1 VSGAGNAG
9 RRVPRGAFV
18 LTAAAA
24 LGAWNM
30 PANAQDTAP
39 RERTGPLAQPLPPP
53 DYAVPP
59 SQAPL
64 LPEAQPYRVEPR
76 PAGVRFA
83 HVTVVTE
90 GEGQALPQPGWT
102 PEPDTVTG
110 LALSKPGP
118 GGFDA
123 TWVGD
128 QFRANGLI
136 GAPIGYDRVLALLQL
151 INRAFLANGY
161 ANSGVLASPREPG
174 SDTLA
179 LRLVNGRIGSAGG
192 SVDSNEGIAVRFAND
207 RSCGL
212 NSRYVAQR
220 MPSARARPFS
230 AYALER
236 DFRLLAADPAIRT
249 VDASLQPGSRPGE
262 AMLDLV
268 VAPECALDLY
278 TLVANDRSPAVGGL
292 RGAIGASKRSALIA
306 GDILAGEASYSDGL
320 TDGFVSYSG
329 PVFGPQTRLLL
340 RGAIND
346 AAVVEPR
353 FAALDIKSEEWSVEG
368 GFSHT
373 LVDTPLIPNGAAWDS
388 ARSFSAGALIVHR
401 RTETELLGV
410 PFSFSPGA
418 VDGRAEYTA
427 VRLTQDFVERGT
439 QHVFA
444 VSLTETVGLEGTR
457 PTAPGSLKVSENFT
471 AILAQATYAR
481 RIGEGLDVNL
491 RIAGQ
496 YTGGTLYS
504 GERFSLG
511 GHNSVRGYRENLI
524 LADRALFGSAELGY
538 NFSLTG
544 AARDADSFDWGA
556 FRLSAFLDGAVADND
571 RAPEPLPKEIASVG
585 ASLAWQP
592 SDAILARVTYAEAL
606 KDAGRIGKQTLQDK
620 GFQFFVTVRPLK
632 LF

>member
-1 VSGAGNAG
+1 MTRVAGGKRAVLHGASM
-9 RRVPRGAFV
+9 
-18 LTAAAA
+18 LAAA
-24 LGAWNM
+24 LLGGWTT
-30 PANAQDTAP
+30 PACAQDTAP

-53 DYAVPP
+53 DFAEPP
-59 SQAPL
+59 ADAPL

-76 PAGVRFA
+76 PAGVRFTQ
-83 HVTVVTE
+83 VTVATE
-90 GEGQALPQPGWT
+90 GEGRAVPQAGWQ
-102 PEPDTVTG
+102 PEPDPVSG
-110 LALSKPGP
+110 LALTPPGR

-123 TWVGD
+123 NWVEE
-128 QFRANGLI
+128 QFRSNNLV
-136 GAPIGYDRVLALLQL
+136 GAPIGYDRMLALLQL

-161 ANSGVLASPREPG
+161 ANSGVLVAPRDPG

-179 LRLVNGRIGSAGG
+179 LRLVNGRIGSADDNG
-192 SVDSNEGIAVRFAND
+192 GIAVRFPDD
-207 RSCGL
+207 RTCGL
-212 NSRYVAQR
+212 NSRYVTQR
-220 MPSARARPFS
+220 MPSARAQPFS

-249 VDASLQPGSRPGE
+249 VDASLRPGSRPGE
-262 AMLDLV
+262 ATLDLV
-268 VAPECALDLY
+268 VAPECALDVY
-278 TLVANDRSPAVGGL
+278 ALVANDRSPAVGGL

-329 PVFGPQTRLLL
+329 PVFGPRTRLLL

-353 FAALDIKSEEWSVEG
+353 FAALNIKSKEWSAEG

-373 LVDTPLIPNGAAWDS
+373 LIDTPLIPNGPGWDS
-388 ARSFSAGALIVHR
+388 ARSLSAGALVVHR
-401 RTETELLGV
+401 RTETELLGI

-418 VDGRAEYTA
+418 VNGRAEYTA
-427 VRLTQDFVERGT
+427 LRLTQDFVERGT
-439 QHVFA
+439 RHVFA
-444 VSLTETVGLEGTR
+444 VSLTETIGLEGTR

-471 AILAQATYAR
+471 TILAQATYAR
-481 RIGEGLDVNL
+481 RIGEALDVNL
-491 RIAGQ
+491 RVAGQ

-524 LADRALFGSAELGY
+524 LADRALFGSAEVGY

-556 FRLSAFLDGAVADND
+556 FRLSAFIDGALADND

>member
-1 VSGAGNAG
+1 MK
-9 RRVPRGAFV
+9 RLAF
-18 LTAAAA
+18 LAIALCGSAA
-24 LGAWNM
+24 
-30 PANAQDTAP
+30 PSFAQDGAP

-53 DYAVPP
+53 DFAEPP
-59 SQAPL
+59 SDAPL

-76 PAGVRFA
+76 PAGIRFTQ
-83 HVTVVTE
+83 VTVATE
-90 GEGQALPQPGWT
+90 GEGRAMPQAGWQ
-102 PEPDTVTG
+102 PEPDPVSG
-110 LALSKPGP
+110 LALSPPGN

-123 TWVGD
+123 NWVEE
-128 QFRANGLI
+128 QFRANSLV

-161 ANSGVLASPREPG
+161 ANSGVLVAPRDPA

-179 LRLVNGRIGSAGG
+179 LRLVNGRIGGADGSADDNG
-192 SVDSNEGIAVRFAND
+192 VIAVRFPDN
-207 RSCGL
+207 RTCGL

-220 MPSARARPFS
+220 MPSARAQPFS
-230 AYALER
+230 AFALER

-249 VDASLQPGSRPGE
+249 VDASLRPGTRPGE
-262 AMLDLV
+262 ATLDLV
-268 VAPECALDLY
+268 VAPECALDVY
-278 TLVANDRSPAVGGL
+278 ALVANDRSPAVGGL

-329 PVFGPQTRLLL
+329 PVFGPRTRLLL

-353 FAALDIKSEEWSVEG
+353 FAALDITSKEWSAEG

-373 LVDTPLIPNGAAWDS
+373 MIDTPLIPNGPGWDPAHS
-388 ARSFSAGALIVHR
+388 LSAGALVVHR
-401 RTETELLGV
+401 RTETELLGI

-418 VDGRAEYTA
+418 VNGRAEYTA
-427 VRLTQDFVERGT
+427 LRLTQDFVERGT
-439 QHVFA
+439 RHVFA
-444 VSLTETVGLEGTR
+444 VSLTETIGLEGKR

-481 RIGEGLDVNL
+481 RIGEALDVNL
-491 RIAGQ
+491 RVAGQ

-524 LADRALFGSAELGY
+524 LADRALFGSVEVGY
-538 NFSLTG
+538 NVSLTG

-556 FRLSAFLDGAVADND
+556 FRLSAFVDGALADND

-620 GFQFFVTVRPLK
+620 GFQFFVTVRPLR

>member
-1 VSGAGNAG
+1 MSGLAAN
-9 RRVPRGAFV
+9 GAQAARTA
-18 LTAAAA
+18 LLSLAIAAAGSTSPVVA
-24 LGAWNM
+24 QEM
-30 PANAQDTAP
+30 PP

-59 SQAPL
+59 SDAPL
-64 LPEAQPYRVEPR
+64 LPEPQPYRVEPR
-76 PAGVRFA
+76 PAGIRFA
-83 HVTVVTE
+83 QVVVTTE
-90 GEGQALPQPGWT
+90 GEGRALPQPGW
-102 PEPDTVTG
+102 EPAPDPVTG
-110 LALSKPGP
+110 LTLSRPGMD
-118 GGFDA
+118 GFDA
-123 TWVGD
+123 AWVEQ

-136 GAPIGYDRVLALLQL
+136 GQPIGYDRVLALLQL
-151 INRAFLANGY
+151 INRAMLANGY
-161 ANSGVLASPREPG
+161 ANSGVLVAPRDPG

-179 LRLVNGRIGSAGG
+179 LRLVNGRIGAADG
-192 SVDSNEGIAVRFAND
+192 SDGIAVRFADD
-207 RSCGL
+207 RACGL
-212 NSRYVAQR
+212 TSRYVAQR
-220 MPSARARPFS
+220 MPSAQARPFS

-249 VDASLQPGSRPGE
+249 VDASLRPGSRPGE
-262 AMLDLV
+262 ATLDLL
-268 VAPECALDLY
+268 VAPDCALDVY
-278 TLVANDRSPAVGGL
+278 ALVANDRSPAVGGL
-292 RGAIGASKRSALIA
+292 RGAIGGSKRSAMIA

-329 PVFGPQTRLLL
+329 PVFGPATRLLL

-353 FAALDIKSEEWSVEG
+353 FAALDITSEEWSVEG
-368 GFSHT
+368 GISHT
-373 LVDTPLIPNGAAWDS
+373 IIDTPLIPSGAGWDS
-388 ARSFSAGALIVHR
+388 ARSLSAGALVVHR
-401 RTETELLGV
+401 RTETELLGL

-427 VRLTQDFVERGT
+427 LRLTQDFVERGT
-439 QHVFA
+439 RHVFA
-444 VSLTETVGLEGTR
+444 VSLTETIGLEGTR
-457 PTAPGSLKVSENFT
+457 PTAPGSLKVNENFT

-496 YTGGTLYS
+496 YSGGTLYS

-538 NFSLTG
+538 NLSLTG

-556 FRLSAFLDGAVADND
+556 FRLSAFVDGALADND
-571 RAPEPLPKEIASVG
+571 RAPEPLPEEIAAVG

-632 LF
+632 LFQ